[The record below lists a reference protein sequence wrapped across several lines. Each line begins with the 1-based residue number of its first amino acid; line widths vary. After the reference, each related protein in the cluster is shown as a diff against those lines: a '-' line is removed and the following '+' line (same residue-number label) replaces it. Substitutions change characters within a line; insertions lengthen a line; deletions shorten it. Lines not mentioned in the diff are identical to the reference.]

1 MRFKKLK
8 KGLLI
13 GMSAVMIASAVTPN
27 VAQAATWKQNRTGW
41 WWEEDNGS
49 YPVSEWKTIGGKRY
63 YFDQSGYMK
72 SGWYKEGSDWYYLGA
87 ANDGAM
93 KTGWQKVNGTWYYL
107 NEDGKM
113 ATGWKAL
120 GANTYYLDK
129 SGAMHTGWLYEGSNW
144 YYLGGANDG
153 AMKTGWQ
160 SVGGKWYYM
169 YDNGKMAANT
179 WIGDWYV
186 DGSGAWTKTKEPAK
200 WIKSGNR
207 WWYRHED
214 GGYTTN
220 GFEKIGGQTY
230 YFDAAGWMVTDWRQ
244 INNKWYYFDASGA
257 MKTNAWIGDY
267 YVGADG
273 VMATDTWIGE
283 WYVDNSGKWVP
294 GKVKEPVKEPE
305 KEEIALKSISLD
317 KTSAEMWA
325 GEELTLQVTCDPENT
340 TVDKTV
346 TWSSSDEAVATVE
359 NGKVKAVGQGT
370 ATITAEVAGKKAT
383 CEVSVLHE
391 FHIESYEY
399 EKQGYLPFGIGE
411 VDNRGGFVFAATS
424 EDYDEKFEGIEWSI
438 SDETIAELIPDE
450 YWIHQVSIKGI
461 KEGTTTLTAKY
472 RGKTVSYNITTKRM
486 PELEKLVYSQE
497 IYTKKVGEKFTL
509 FPDAFPENAYLS
521 DTPYC
526 TSSNT
531 AVATVEG
538 GEVIRTKKEGT
549 TTITASYGGPGHQ
562 ITTTCILKVEGEAD
576 NNELEKIAYEP
587 ENQDPICV
595 GEVKKLNIVVY
606 PATYQYEE
614 SDIKLN
620 IIWSGTDPSTSVD
633 GGIAEIKDGNIIGLS
648 NGLVTVEASL
658 EGCDPINFTVR
669 VYSPR

>member
-230 YFDAAGWMVTDWRQ
+230 YFDAAGWMVTGWRQ
-244 INNKWYYFDASGA
+244 TNNKWYYFDASGA

-283 WYVDNSGKWVP
+283 WYVDASGKWIP

-305 KEEIALKSISLD
+305 KETEKEIALESISLD
-317 KTSAEMWA
+317 NTSLEIEK
-325 GEELTLQVTCDPENT
+325 GDTKELTVQYNPDNT
-340 TVDKTV
+340 TVDRTVVWTTSDSSIATV
-346 TWSSSDEAVATVE
+346 TKGKVTAVAEGTAVITAKVGNVQVECEVTVIKE
-359 NGKVKAVGQGT
+359 KIKAESIGMNPGLGSCYIGEEGDRVLLVSPNDASVDGVEWISTNPEVMTIDQNGHYKAVGKGKTQMYAKLGNLETLRENITVYESPEIESIEFKYGSNYEINVGDKFYPNYSFYYNIAPSGEYIQVQLKNWKIESSDKTVARVDYDLRGT
-370 ATITAEVAGKKAT
+370 AFIKALKSGTSTITINVDGHEMSLLLTVAEKAYDMLIEPSYV
-383 CEVSVLHE
+383 EVS
-391 FHIESYEY
+391 IGDSYDL
-399 EKQGYLPFGIGE
+399 KKNVTFTPK
-411 VDNRGGFVFAATS
+411 
-424 EDYDEKFEGIEWSI
+424 EDDGTWKDPE
-438 SDETIAELIPDE
+438 
-450 YWIHQVSIKGI
+450 IKGTWKSSDPKVAMVDENGI
-461 KEGTTTLTAKY
+461 VYG
-472 RGKTVSYNITTKRM
+472 VS
-486 PELEKLVYSQE
+486 Q
-497 IYTKKVGEKFTL
+497 G
-509 FPDAFPENAYLS
+509 D
-521 DTPYC
+521 
-526 TSSNT
+526 
-531 AVATVEG
+531 
-538 GEVIRTKKEGT
+538 
-549 TTITASYGGPGHQ
+549 
-562 ITTTCILKVEGEAD
+562 
-576 NNELEKIAYEP
+576 
-587 ENQDPICV
+587 
-595 GEVKKLNIVVY
+595 
-606 PATYQYEE
+606 
-614 SDIKLN
+614 
-620 IIWSGTDPSTSVD
+620 
-633 GGIAEIKDGNIIGLS
+633 AEILYVSETGKPSDCY
-648 NGLVTVEASL
+648 VH
-658 EGCDPINFTVR
+658 
-669 VYSPR
+669 VY

>member
-230 YFDAAGWMVTDWRQ
+230 YFDAAGWMVTGWRQ
-244 INNKWYYFDASGA
+244 TNNKWYYFDASGA

-283 WYVDNSGKWVP
+283 WYVDASGKWIP

-305 KEEIALKSISLD
+305 KETEKEIALESISLD
-317 KTSAEMWA
+317 NTSLEIEK
-325 GEELTLQVTCDPENT
+325 GDTKELTVQYNPDNT
-340 TVDKTV
+340 TVDRTVVWTTSDSSIATV
-346 TWSSSDEAVATVE
+346 TKGKVTAVAEGTAVITAKVGEVQAEYKITVVKEKIKLEYIYMNPGPGSCFVGEEGNRVLYGSPKEASLDGVEWISTNPEVMTIDQNGHYVAVGAGRTQMYAKIGDLETMKENIIVYESPELESIKFKYGSNYEISVGETFSITNGYYYDVKPEGEYIWIQLNDWKIESSDETVATVDYDFR
-359 NGKVKAVGQGT
+359 GT
-370 ATITAEVAGKKAT
+370 ASIKALKSGTSTITINVDGHEMSLLLTVVEKSYVIELKSPYYILSPGESIDYSKEIVFVPGKD
-383 CEVSVLHE
+383 
-391 FHIESYEY
+391 
-399 EKQGYLPFGIGE
+399 
-411 VDNRGGFVFAATS
+411 VDLSTWEDPEINGTWTS
-424 EDYDEKFEGIEWSI
+424 
-438 SDETIAELIPDE
+438 L
-450 YWIHQVSIKGI
+450 
-461 KEGTTTLTAKY
+461 
-472 RGKTVSYNITTKRM
+472 
-486 PELEKLVYSQE
+486 
-497 IYTKKVGEKFTL
+497 
-509 FPDAFPENAYLS
+509 
-521 DTPYC
+521 DT
-526 TSSNT
+526 N
-531 AVATVEG
+531 VATVDKNG
-538 GEVIRTKKEGT
+538 
-549 TTITASYGGPGHQ
+549 
-562 ITTTCILKVEGEAD
+562 
-576 NNELEKIAYEP
+576 
-587 ENQDPICV
+587 
-595 GEVKKLNIVVY
+595 IVYAV
-606 PATYQYEE
+606 
-614 SDIKLN
+614 S
-620 IIWSGTDPSTSVD
+620 
-633 GGIAEIKDGNIIGLS
+633 
-648 NGLVTVEASL
+648 
-658 EGCDPINFTVR
+658 EGCAGILYVSSTGKVCECS
-669 VYSPR
+669 VIVE